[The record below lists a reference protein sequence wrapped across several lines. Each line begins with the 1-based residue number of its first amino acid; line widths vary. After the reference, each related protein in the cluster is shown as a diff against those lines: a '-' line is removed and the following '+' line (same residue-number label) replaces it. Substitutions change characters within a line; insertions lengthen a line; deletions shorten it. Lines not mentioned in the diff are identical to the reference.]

1 MEAAAA
7 DALGIRHL
15 RHLQPQVG
23 TRDLARADAADVD
36 PQEGALHAGGPGI
49 RGDAIVH
56 GELGLGPEVGGRQVG
71 LDVGVG
77 RDRGERRV
85 GRAERRRPADAHAAG
100 AGVGRGARVAV
111 GAGRRVRRVHAARGR
126 IARIVGADIRIVAVG
141 GRAADADAAGAGV
154 RRGAGVAVG
163 AGRGVRRVHTARG
176 RVAGVVG
183 ADVAI
188 VAVEGRAADADAA
201 GAGVGRGAG
210 VAVVAHR
217 QGGCA
222 AAAHPGA
229 VTGGGGETRGGAGAG
244 LAGRLELT
252 GGGAAVAGHR
262 VAVVA
267 LFTRVEEAVAADRRD
282 LPHEVEE
289 V

>member
-1 MEAAAA
+1 EFVPPAVRERMEAAAA

-100 AGVGRGARVAV
+100 AGVGRGAGVAV
-111 GAGRRVRRVHAARGR
+111 GAGCGVRRVHAARGGVTGL
-126 IARIVGADIRIVAVG
+126 VGADVAVAAG
-141 GRAADADAAGAGV
+141 GRRAADADAARARTG
-154 RRGAGVAVG
+154 RGAGVAVG
-163 AGRGVRRVHTARG
+163 AGRRVGRVQTARG
-176 RVAGVVG
+176 GVAGVVG
-183 ADVAI
+183 ADVAV
-188 VAVEGRAADADAA
+188 VAVERRAADADAA
-201 GAGVGRGAG
+201 RARVGRGTG
-210 VAVVAHR
+210 VAV
-217 QGGCA
+217 
-222 AAAHPGA
+222 
-229 VTGGGGETRGGAGAG
+229 
-244 LAGRLELT
+244 
-252 GGGAAVAGHR
+252 
-262 VAVVA
+262 
-267 LFTRVEEAVAADRRD
+267 
-282 LPHEVEE
+282 
-289 V
+289 